1 VNHIHQFDPVYERS
15 SVTVKGL
22 PRRQKG
28 AATFSSII
36 MIAVVAYAGFVGIQ
50 YVPQIIESKSID
62 TILDD
67 IERNDKRQTVTNTQ
81 VAFET
86 VISMLQTNE
95 MNDMTDS
102 FTVKEING
110 RINITFS
117 YDRELNL
124 LFKKQPMHYSN
135 TLIL

>member
-1 VNHIHQFDPVYERS
+1 M
-15 SVTVKGL
+15 KGL
-22 PRRQKG
+22 QRRQIG
-28 AATFSSII
+28 AATFSNII
-36 MIAVVAYAGFVGIQ
+36 MIAVLAYVGFVGIQ
-50 YVPQIIESKSID
+50 YAPQIIESKSID

-67 IERNDKRQTVTNTQ
+67 IERNHRSQTVTTTQ
-81 VAFET
+81 VAFEA

-110 RINITFS
+110 SINITFS

-124 LFKKQPMHYSN
+124 IFKKQPMHYSK